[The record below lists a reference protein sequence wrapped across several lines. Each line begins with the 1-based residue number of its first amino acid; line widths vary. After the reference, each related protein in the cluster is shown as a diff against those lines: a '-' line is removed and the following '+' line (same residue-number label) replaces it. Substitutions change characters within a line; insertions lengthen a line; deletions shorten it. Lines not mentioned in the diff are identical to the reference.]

1 MAGRFPPIQAG
12 YANIVNMN
20 QGRTRRQQA
29 IVDDAIEQNYVTRQ
43 NEATDRALI
52 EDRAKSDAQADRR
65 KTIDRAK
72 LTKANTQ

>member
-1 MAGRFPPIQAG
+1 MTDSFPPIQAG

-20 QGRTRRQQA
+20 QGRTRRQQV
-29 IVDDAIEQNYVTRQ
+29 IVDDAIEQDCVTRQ

-52 EDRAKSDAQADRR
+52 EGRVKSDAQADRR

-72 LTKANTQ
+72 LTKANK